1 LVFSQPVLLSL
12 IQGGLTRDAAYG
24 VVQRDAMAS
33 WEQGRSFRSV
43 LEDDP
48 EVTLDKATLDE
59 AFDLWRSLRHIDRVF
74 AALSEV
80 ATPAQLEDRRQAR

>member
-1 LVFSQPVLLSL
+1 MPP
-12 IQGGLTRDAAYG
+12 T
-24 VVQRDAMAS
+24 AS
-33 WEQGRSFRSV
+33 SSATPWRPGSRGDRSASV

-48 EVTLDKATLDE
+48 EVTLDKAALDE

-74 AALSEV
+74 AALAEV